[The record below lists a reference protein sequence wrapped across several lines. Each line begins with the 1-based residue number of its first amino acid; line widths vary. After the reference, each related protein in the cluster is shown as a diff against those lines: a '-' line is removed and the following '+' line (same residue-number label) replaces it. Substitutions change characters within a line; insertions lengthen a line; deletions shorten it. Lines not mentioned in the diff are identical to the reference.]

1 MKEIRNKSARSAPSS
16 QAAQETAI
24 AILGWLAGEPDML
37 GRFLAL
43 SGVQADQLRQAVDDP
58 GFLAGIVDFLAS
70 HEPTLLAFCAAT
82 DTAPET
88 VMMAWQYFSAPGLD
102 SGEY

>member
-1 MKEIRNKSARSAPSS
+1 MKEIRNMSAKGAASS
-16 QAAQETAI
+16 QVAQDTAI
-24 AILGWLAGEPDML
+24 AILGWLAGEPEML
-37 GRFLAL
+37 GRFLSL

-58 GFLAGIVDFLAS
+58 GFLAGMLDFLAS